1 MNGKTRPSS
10 FFRRTRFETHLTDR
24 HVHLGPFERK
34 DLARGAPA
42 RDARERR
49 DALHVARQLIF
60 DPLKLIGFEEAAADV
75 AFLEQWNVRRRG
87 DLAAL
92 DGQGEHP
99 FQGNQIAIDR
109 RVGCALCLSVRM

>member
-1 MNGKTRPSS
+1 
-10 FFRRTRFETHLTDR
+10 
-24 HVHLGPFERK
+24 LGPFERK